1 MNQHFRGVVWPKE
14 PRTEVT
20 VSAQGSEV
28 RTNYQYVI
36 VGCLI
41 TDEPIE
47 GLEGPEI
54 DLDGHPVMLAQ
65 ILPMIERK
73 PAAIKIGDA
82 NSVLL
87 NLSRIVESE

>member
-1 MNQHFRGVVWPKE
+1 MMNQHFRGVVWPKT
-14 PRTEVT
+14 PKTEGT
-20 VSAQGSEV
+20 KTQ
-28 RTNYQYVI
+28 YQYVV

-54 DLDGHPVMLAQ
+54 VLDGHPVMLAQ